1 MCYRKED
8 LMYEKSLSK
17 RGLCLFFI
25 LVITIFVSIGCALS
39 HKIYYGNLRKGY
51 IDEVADSA
59 VIVLLG
65 LKTGAEVG
73 KELDV
78 YEITISSGLKAQPRL
93 NKWELKGRIRIAK
106 IIDDYHSAAIIVSG
120 QVKENYKCVPCE
132 SVNR

>member
-1 MCYRKED
+1 
-8 LMYEKSLSK
+8 MYKRNLSK
-17 RGLCLFFI
+17 RRLCLLFI
-25 LVITIFVSIGCALS
+25 LAITIFFGFGCALS
-39 HKIYYGNLRKGY
+39 HKIYYGNMRKGY
-51 IDEVADSA
+51 IDEMTDSA

-93 NKWELKGRIRIAK
+93 NKWDLKGRIRIAK

-132 SVNR
+132 SVNK

>member
-1 MCYRKED
+1 M
-8 LMYEKSLSK
+8 
-17 RGLCLFFI
+17 
-25 LVITIFVSIGCALS
+25 
-39 HKIYYGNLRKGY
+39 RKGY
-51 IDEVADSA
+51 IDEMTDSA

-93 NKWELKGRIRIAK
+93 NKWDLKGRIRIAK

-132 SVNR
+132 SVNK

>member
-1 MCYRKED
+1 MCYRKEN
-8 LMYEKSLSK
+8 LMYAKSLSK
-17 RGLCLFFI
+17 QGLCLFFI

-39 HKIYYGNLRKGY
+39 YGNLRKGY

-120 QVKENYKCVPCE
+120 QGKENYKCVPCE